1 MPNVLLSIADSHLKT
16 LPEVVRAL
24 EKAGLKVSGEL
35 NTLGVIRG
43 FVEPEN
49 MQKLSKIDGV
59 SHVREEKSYRI
70 APPDS
75 SIQ

>member
-1 MPNVLLSIADSHLKT
+1 M
-16 LPEVVRAL
+16 RAL

-35 NTLGVIRG
+35 SNLGVIRG

-49 MQKLSKIDGV
+49 MQKLSEVDGV

-75 SIQ
+75 PIQ

>member
-1 MPNVLLSIADSHLKT
+1 VLLSIADSHLKT

-49 MQKLSKIDGV
+49 MLKLSEVEGV
-59 SHVREEKSYRI
+59 YHVLGEKSYRI

>member
-1 MPNVLLSIADSHLKT
+1 VLLSIADSHLRT

-49 MQKLSKIDGV
+49 MLKLSKVEGV

-75 SIQ
+75 PIQ

>member
-1 MPNVLLSIADSHLKT
+1 MLLSIADSHLKT

-49 MQKLSKIDGV
+49 MQKLSKIEGV

>member
-1 MPNVLLSIADSHLKT
+1 MLLSIADSHLKT

-49 MQKLSKIDGV
+49 MLKLSEVEGV

>member
-1 MPNVLLSIADSHLKT
+1 MPNVLLSIADSHLKR
-16 LPEVVRAL
+16 LSELVRAL

-35 NTLGVIRG
+35 NSLAIVKG

-49 MQKLSKIDGV
+49 MRKLSEVDGV

-75 SIQ
+75 PIQ

>member
-49 MQKLSKIDGV
+49 MLKLSEVEGV

>member
-1 MPNVLLSIADSHLKT
+1 VLLSIADSHLKT

-24 EKAGLKVSGEL
+24 EKAGLKVSGGL

-43 FVEPEN
+43 FVESEN
-49 MQKLSKIDGV
+49 MQKLSQVDGV

-75 SIQ
+75 PIQ